1 MTFFFAR
8 KPALIALMSL
18 AAGHAAVLAAE
29 RPFADGRLA
38 DGRTVAVA
46 PPAASAG
53 SPAASI
59 ASTPAL
65 VAASTT
71 AGAGSTTA
79 AAAPEGGSVRV
90 LVAAE
95 QEATLFSQSI
105 GHIRTVNATLGSAFK
120 AGTTLVSFDCDE
132 QNARVKMAQAES
144 AAARETYNAKLR
156 LQGLQSAGEVEVNL
170 AASAAEKAAAENNLY
185 RAQAAYCLIK
195 APFDG
200 RVVSLHVKAFETVNQ
215 GAPLLDII
223 SDGPLKLRLN
233 VPSVWLK
240 WLKMG
245 DAFKVRIEETGKEYT
260 ARTTAIN
267 GRVDAV
273 SQSIEIEGTIAD
285 RAPDLLPGMS
295 GTAFFGN
302 GR

>member
-1 MTFFFAR
+1 MTLFFAE

-18 AAGHAAVLAAE
+18 AVGHAAAFA
-29 RPFADGRLA
+29 ADGHPA
-38 DGRTVAVA
+38 S
-46 PPAASAG
+46 PPIAASA
-53 SPAASI
+53 AAGGES
-59 ASTPAL
+59 APGAN
-65 VAASTT
+65 AAVPP
-71 AGAGSTTA
+71 GA
-79 AAAPEGGSVRV
+79 GGSVRV

-120 AGTTLVSFDCDE
+120 AGATLVGFDCEE

-144 AAARETYNAKLR
+144 AGARETYNAKLR

-170 AASAAEKAAAENNLY
+170 AASGAEKAAAEANLY
-185 RAQAAYCLIK
+185 RAQAAYCAIK

-200 RVVSLHVKAFETVNQ
+200 RVVSLHVKAYETVNQ

-245 DAFKVRIEETGKEYT
+245 DTFRVRIEETGKEYA

-302 GR
+302 SR

>member
-18 AAGHAAVLAAE
+18 AAGHAAAFA
-29 RPFADGRLA
+29 ADGRPA
-38 DGRTVAVA
+38 DAQAAAAPAPARAV
-46 PPAASAG
+46 
-53 SPAASI
+53 SI
-59 ASTPAL
+59 ASSATAPTAAPASA
-65 VAASTT
+65 V
-71 AGAGSTTA
+71 

-105 GHIRTVNATLGSAFK
+105 GHIRAVNATLGSAFK

-132 QNARVKMAQAES
+132 QNARVRMAQAES

-170 AASAAEKAAAENNLY
+170 AASAAEKAAAETGLY

-240 WLKMG
+240 WLKTG
-245 DAFKVRIEETGKEYT
+245 DTFKVRIEETGKEYT

-285 RAPDLLPGMS
+285 SAPDLLPGMS